1 MYRIMLVKSKRDNF
15 ASLYQWLT
23 VEQTVED
30 EDGNHVK
37 SVVPMEFQDEVSLDE
52 QVERMLNEEDYS
64 KSDFIVVNYVD
75 YRIDATDYDIP

>member
-1 MYRIMLVKSKRDNF
+1 MLVKSKRDNY

-23 VEQTVED
+23 VEQTTED
-30 EDGNHVK
+30 EDGNPVT
-37 SVVPMEFQDEVSLDE
+37 SVVPMEFQDEVTLDE
-52 QVERMLNEEDYS
+52 QVEKMLNEEDYS